1 VKRLGIGVALAAAV
15 VAAGATAAAT
25 GGAGITGG
33 DRISTVA
40 GLARLGGGGF
50 SGDGGRA
57 IRAELSQPAAVAVDG
72 HGNLY
77 IADTRNQRVRKV
89 TAGGTITTIAGG
101 GPGLRGRSGLATR
114 AHLNHPTGVAVDGK
128 GNIYIADTSRVYKV
142 SPLGRLTTLAGR
154 GKAGFSG
161 DGQFAISARLEAY
174 GVAVD
179 RQGNV
184 YIADS
189 VNHRVRKVNRA
200 GLITTFAGDGEA
212 SSSGDGTAATLAHL
226 INPRGVAVDAKGN
239 VYIADEAG
247 GRVRKVNPAGK
258 IHTLQTIKS
267 IARHLHDPFGL
278 AVDAHQ
284 NVYVSELNRVRK
296 ITPGGTI
303 TTVAGQPPKTSKGIG
318 NGGPAIA
325 ASLSHPGGLAVD
337 AQGNLYI
344 ADTGHAAIRKI
355 TYGSAAKP

>member
-1 VKRLGIGVALAAAV
+1 
-15 VAAGATAAAT
+15 
-25 GGAGITGG
+25 
-33 DRISTVA
+33 
-40 GLARLGGGGF
+40 
-50 SGDGGRA
+50 
-57 IRAELSQPAAVAVDG
+57 
-72 HGNLY
+72 
-77 IADTRNQRVRKV
+77 
-89 TAGGTITTIAGG
+89 
-101 GPGLRGRSGLATR
+101 
-114 AHLNHPTGVAVDGK
+114 
-128 GNIYIADTSRVYKV
+128 
-142 SPLGRLTTLAGR
+142 
-154 GKAGFSG
+154 
-161 DGQFAISARLEAY
+161 
-174 GVAVD
+174 
-179 RQGNV
+179 
-184 YIADS
+184 
-189 VNHRVRKVNRA
+189 
-200 GLITTFAGDGEA
+200 
-212 SSSGDGTAATLAHL
+212 
-226 INPRGVAVDAKGN
+226 VAVDAKGN

-325 ASLSHPGGLAVD
+325 ATLSHPGGLAVD

-344 ADTGHAAIRKI
+344 ADIGHAAIRKI